1 MTNVKAFKAL
11 SLLTTI
17 GLVAVAACTIQLRGG
32 DDSPPPPKAGQTT
45 NDATVSA
52 LARCR
57 GVTPEE
63 TLDYDHCKRIWDENR
78 RRFFGKKDSA
88 TASGHDDS
96 ANSGPVPKDQSRIP
110 RGYPNLARPESSK
123 P

>member
-1 MTNVKAFKAL
+1 MTDLKAFKAL

-32 DDSPPPPKAGQTT
+32 VESPAPPKAEQMT
-45 NDATVSA
+45 DATSSD

-57 GVTPEE
+57 SVAAEQAEGFER
-63 TLDYDHCKRIWDENR
+63 CKQVWAENR
-78 RRFFGKKDSA
+78 RRFFGKKDRAATPVHDASA
-88 TASGHDDS
+88 PGVAL
-96 ANSGPVPKDQSRIP
+96 APKDQSRIP
-110 RGYPNLARPESSK
+110 QGYPNLVTPEASK

>member
-1 MTNVKAFKAL
+1 MTDLKAFKAL

-32 DDSPPPPKAGQTT
+32 DNSPPTPKAEQTT
-45 NDATVSA
+45 DATSSD

-63 TLDYDHCKRIWDENR
+63 TADYRQCKGVWAENR
-78 RRFFGKKDSA
+78 RRFLGKKA
-88 TASGHDDS
+88 GAAVPGQEEP
-96 ANSGPVPKDQSRIP
+96 PVTLAPAPKDQSRIP
-110 RGYPNLARPESSK
+110 QGYPQPVTPEASK

>member
-1 MTNVKAFKAL
+1 MTDVKAFKAL

-17 GLVAVAACTIQLRGG
+17 GLVAVVACTIQLRGG
-32 DDSPPPPKAGQTT
+32 DDSPATPRAEQTT
-45 NDATVSA
+45 DATNSD

-63 TLDYDHCKRIWDENR
+63 TAGYRHCQQIWAENR
-78 RRFFGKKDSA
+78 RRFLGKKDGVVVP
-88 TASGHDDS
+88 GHDDS
-96 ANSGPVPKDQSRIP
+96 ASSTPAPKDQSRIP
-110 RGYPNLARPESSK
+110 QGFPKLATPEASK